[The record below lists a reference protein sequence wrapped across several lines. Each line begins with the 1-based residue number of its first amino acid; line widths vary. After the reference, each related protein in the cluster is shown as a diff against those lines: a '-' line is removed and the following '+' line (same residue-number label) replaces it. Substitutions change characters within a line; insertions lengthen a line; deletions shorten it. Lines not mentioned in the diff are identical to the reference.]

1 MSNLGGYQI
10 LTTVAKK
17 VGGPAKL
24 IALIAT
30 GSAAVGAL
38 GYKGSEIVIKKIIAS
53 IKKQPTGSSEII
65 YKVTVP
71 GESSEGLKFEIG
83 NEFRVLETDGDAILI
98 EKIGDKTNPY
108 FVDKKLLNQISNFN
122 N

>member
-24 IALIAT
+24 IALIAA

-38 GYKGSEIVIKKIIAS
+38 GYKGSEIAIKKIIGS
-53 IKKQPTGSSEII
+53 IKKQTTDNSEII

-71 GESSEGLKFEIG
+71 GESNEGLKFEVG
-83 NEFRVLETDGDAILI
+83 NEFRVLETDGEAILI
-98 EKIGDKTNPY
+98 EKIGDKNNPY